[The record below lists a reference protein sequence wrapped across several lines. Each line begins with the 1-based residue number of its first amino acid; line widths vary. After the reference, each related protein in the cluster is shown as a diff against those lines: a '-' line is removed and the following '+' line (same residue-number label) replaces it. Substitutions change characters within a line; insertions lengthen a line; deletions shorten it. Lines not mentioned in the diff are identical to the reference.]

1 MLSPRR
7 GPAADWLAA
16 WNALPSWQR
25 YATVAVAT
33 GLCLLGVA
41 QLISPSPDVSART
54 GAGSQTRDQPRS
66 RGIWDLLGANEH
78 GSLPS
83 REGVL
88 EDRIERCVGSFDG
101 IADATA
107 RVQLR
112 ADGTGSE
119 RTAVFLLITPQSEA
133 VLSPELISLV
143 AEATQSALPASLPAG
158 ALRIASSRPP
168 LMLYADGRYVG
179 PPPSLPAPAAGL
191 VADAPARQLA
201 LYCLAAVVAGV
212 VLGWVLLRGLGSLRR
227 RPDASAAAPE
237 PREEVAPGDQP
248 PLCDLGEE
256 AIRAAL
262 ADESPAVVHAALAL
276 AQPGGGAALH
286 PRVVEAVVSRVREG
300 LAGGSPDTGS
310 TEEVA

>member
-1 MLSPRR
+1 M
-7 GPAADWLAA
+7 
-16 WNALPSWQR
+16 
-25 YATVAVAT
+25 
-33 GLCLLGVA
+33 
-41 QLISPSPDVSART
+41 
-54 GAGSQTRDQPRS
+54 
-66 RGIWDLLGANEH
+66 
-78 GSLPS
+78 
-83 REGVL
+83 